1 MPRPA
6 KGPRLHLRKARPDKR
21 QAATWVIRDGAKEV
35 GTGCGPER
43 LADAQLALAEYIQ
56 EKWAGQP
63 VAAADGASDPA
74 DVLVADVLTLYARGR
89 GARAPDPKAVKA
101 RLQALLE
108 FWGEKTLADVR
119 RSTCE
124 AYVAH
129 RMAQPIRMAKDKA
142 NARRVSDQGARR
154 ELEDLSAAIVYWHD
168 EHPLTRRPK
177 VVLPPKAE
185 SSRDALTREQAARLL
200 KAAMGWRW
208 TPPAEADEAAD
219 PGPAGDAVGA
229 KPKGK
234 WKRLSKSAINNR
246 AHLRRFV
253 LIGLYT
259 GSRPGVIPQLL
270 WSESAT
276 RAWVDLDRG
285 IVYRRGRSERDQR
298 TKRRPLVKMPTRLL
312 AHMRRWRCLD
322 EALRARLERAHLDAG
337 GDARQLPQLTSVLHH
352 GSRPIDGRIRRG
364 FASLVADAGL
374 PPEITPH
381 WMRHTCATWLMEAD
395 VPPWE
400 AAGFTGMTTKTLEEH
415 YGHHRP
421 SHQAKARKALG

>member
-21 QAATWVIRDGAKEV
+21 QAATWVIRDGSTEV

-56 EKWAGQP
+56 EKWAAQP
-63 VAAADGASDPA
+63 AAPADGAAADPA
-74 DVLVADVLTLYARGR
+74 DVLVADVLTCYARGK
-89 GARAPDPKAVKA
+89 GPRAPDPKALKA

-108 FWGEKTLADVR
+108 FWGDRTIADVR

-129 RMAQPIRMAKDKA
+129 RTAQPIKMAKNRA
-142 NARRVSDQGARR
+142 TARRVSDQGARR
-154 ELEDLSAAIVYWHD
+154 ELEDLSAAIGYWHD

-185 SSRDALTREQAARLL
+185 SARDALTREQAARLL
-200 KAAMGWRW
+200 KAAMGWRLD
-208 TPPAEADEAAD
+208 PAT
-219 PGPAGDAVGA
+219 GR
-229 KPKGK
+229 
-234 WKRLSKSAINNR
+234 WKRLSKSAIRNR

-259 GSRPGVIPQLL
+259 GSRPGVTPRLL
-270 WSESAT
+270 WSESAAQ
-276 RAWVDLDRG
+276 AWVDLDQG
-285 IVYRRGRSERDQR
+285 IVYRRGRAERDSR
-298 TKRRPLVKMPTRLL
+298 TKRRPLVKMPGRLL
-312 AHMRRWRCLD
+312 AHMRRWRAMD
-322 EALRARLERAHLDAG
+322 EALQARLIQAHLDAG
-337 GDARQLPQLTSVLHH
+337 GDPREGPQLTSVLHH
-352 GSRPIDGRIRRG
+352 GGRPIGGLIRRG
-364 FASLVADAGL
+364 FAALVADAGL
-374 PPEITPH
+374 PAGVTPH

-421 SHQAKARKALG
+421 SHQAKARKALS